1 MSPTSY
7 GYVVIVTLT
16 VLAPLVSSGN
26 PTISKAND
34 DNVNLK
40 ANSPQY
46 FFANLMKYLDMMH
59 GMSGDDNKRMNNAV
73 KLCIMNLQ

>member
-7 GYVVIVTLT
+7 GHVVIVTLT
-16 VLAPLVSSGN
+16 VLAPFVSSGT
-26 PTISKAND
+26 PTSSKVYD

-46 FFANLMKYLDMMH
+46 FFANLMKFLDMMH
-59 GMSGDDNKRMNNAV
+59 GMSGDDDKRMNSAV
-73 KLCIMNLQ
+73 K

>member
-7 GYVVIVTLT
+7 GYVVIVILT

-26 PTISKAND
+26 STNSKVYD
-34 DNVNLK
+34 DNVSLK
-40 ANSPQY
+40 ANSPKY

-59 GMSGDDNKRMNNAV
+59 GMSGDDDKRMNNAV
-73 KLCIMNLQ
+73 K

>member
-7 GYVVIVTLT
+7 GYVVTVTLT
-16 VLAPLVSSGN
+16 VLAPLVSCGN
-26 PTISKAND
+26 PTNSKVY

-59 GMSGDDNKRMNNAV
+59 GMSGDDDKRMNSAV
-73 KLCIMNLQ
+73 K